1 MKKIIILAG
10 AAVVAGGITYL
21 SLQPQ
26 SENKTAQSDS
36 RLNSGRMAS
45 EVGQKSATERAALPE
60 ALKKR
65 KVMTPDVLVEQLSTK
80 MREQFADSINSIVV
94 QVSLKDLRVGLE
106 AEFPGQGYKMFE
118 EIVRRAFPELADQIL
133 LAISKMDTYDEW
145 LVDSYLD
152 LNDMNAVA
160 KDNTVWN
167 KRFDLFGEEDARLIW
182 NEEVAQDQ
190 QRERNVKT
198 VMTELNTAYDMPLE
212 DRVYTMQVAMQDN
225 YGDTPEGLVM
235 GTGSV
240 TTQMVFRLD
249 SVQKELAAME
259 VDERQETIN
268 QMRLQLGFPE
278 DRIGVLAKQDAQNN
292 EMWDKGYAYMEERE
306 ALVSTYQGEDLETE
320 LDLLRLKH
328 FDDRH
333 AYSIKQEENLGMMR
347 YQRERIYGLN

>member
-26 SENKTAQSDS
+26 SENKTAEPDLLLNDD
-36 RLNSGRMAS
+36 RLAS
-45 EVGQKSATERAALPE
+45 EVDQKAAKQRAALPKALQNIE
-60 ALKKR
+60 A
-65 KVMTPDVLVEQLSTK
+65 VDPDDLISELSMK
-80 MREQFADSINSIVV
+80 MREQFAGSINSIVV
-94 QVSLKDLRVGLE
+94 QVSLKEMRVGLE

-118 EIVRRAFPELADQIL
+118 EIVRRAFPEQADQIL

-198 VMTELNTAYDMPLE
+198 VMTELNTAYEMPLE

-240 TTQMVFRLD
+240 TTQLVFRLD

-259 VDERQETIN
+259 VDSRQEAIN

-278 DRIGVLAKQDAQNN
+278 DRIGVLEKQDAQNN